1 MKNSVDT
8 HLGSIII
15 DNNVIANFAGSVALE
30 CYGVVG
36 LAAVN
41 MKEGLVG
48 LLKKDS
54 LAKGIIV
61 SCENNKV
68 SINLHIIV
76 AFGCGVIAVANNLM
90 SEVKYKVEQFA
101 GLDVENVNV
110 FIEMGGSETVKGLS
124 IPAHAIFE
132 DAGKAYV
139 WVVEKG
145 DVVKRHEVKLSGVD
159 SKGMAVVSSGIAAT
173 DRVVKAG
180 VKALHDG
187 DPVRVITQQKSNV
200 GDLL

>member
-8 HLGSIII
+8 HLGSIVV
-15 DNNVIANFAGSVALE
+15 DNNVIANFAGNVALE

-41 MKEGLVG
+41 MKDGLVG

-68 SINLHIIV
+68 TINLHIIV

-101 GLDVENVNV
+101 GLDVQHVNV
-110 FIEMGGSETVKGLS
+110 FIE
-124 IPAHAIFE
+124 
-132 DAGKAYV
+132 
-139 WVVEKG
+139 
-145 DVVKRHEVKLSGVD
+145 
-159 SKGMAVVSSGIAAT
+159 
-173 DRVVKAG
+173 G
-180 VKALHDG
+180 VKKEVSVHF
-187 DPVRVITQQKSNV
+187 IN
-200 GDLL
+200 

>member
-1 MKNSVDT
+1 MKNSVDI

-110 FIEMGGSETVKGLS
+110 FIE
-124 IPAHAIFE
+124 
-132 DAGKAYV
+132 
-139 WVVEKG
+139 
-145 DVVKRHEVKLSGVD
+145 
-159 SKGMAVVSSGIAAT
+159 
-173 DRVVKAG
+173 G
-180 VKALHDG
+180 VKVVD
-187 DPVRVITQQKSNV
+187 
-200 GDLL
+200 

>member
-41 MKEGLVG
+41 MKEGIVG

-54 LAKGIIV
+54 LAKGII
-61 SCENNKV
+61 V

-110 FIEMGGSETVKGLS
+110 FIE
-124 IPAHAIFE
+124 
-132 DAGKAYV
+132 
-139 WVVEKG
+139 
-145 DVVKRHEVKLSGVD
+145 
-159 SKGMAVVSSGIAAT
+159 
-173 DRVVKAG
+173 G
-180 VKALHDG
+180 VKVVD
-187 DPVRVITQQKSNV
+187 
-200 GDLL
+200 